1 MSNNKH
7 TQNDPERTL
16 ITLEQLSQTIEVMT
30 NVVNR
35 LRKHLSEQ
43 LQAQGI
49 EKTSPGLGAEN
60 IADNKLLTHPQSE
73 DSRSKQESEQES
85 FVVEITQP
93 EIEPVK
99 KSSKILHWCPLFFLR
114 GTALFSTEK
123 QVFVLH
129 SVMLHFNMQFFEF
142 QPYNAEL
149 YWRI

>member
-1 MSNNKH
+1 MSNNKQ
-7 TQNDPERTL
+7 TENDPERTL

-49 EKTSPGLGAEN
+49 EQTKPCLGVED
-60 IADNKLLTHPQSE
+60 IADNKLPTPTQPE
-73 DSRSKQESEQES
+73 DSRSKLESKQDS

-99 KSSKILHWCPLFFLR
+99 KSNKILH
-114 GTALFSTEK
+114 
-123 QVFVLH
+123 
-129 SVMLHFNMQFFEF
+129 
-142 QPYNAEL
+142 
-149 YWRI
+149 